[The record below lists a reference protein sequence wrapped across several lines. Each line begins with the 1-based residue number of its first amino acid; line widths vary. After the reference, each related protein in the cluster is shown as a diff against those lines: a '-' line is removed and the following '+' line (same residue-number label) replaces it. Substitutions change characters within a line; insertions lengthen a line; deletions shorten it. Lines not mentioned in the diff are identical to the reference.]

1 MLPHSSQ
8 SQAMVMRLLLA
19 LLPPRCSWAKD
30 MEETK
35 SFTDGAA
42 LLPGPEDDG
51 VSFDM
56 VGWEVC
62 LE

>member
-1 MLPHSSQ
+1 
-8 SQAMVMRLLLA
+8 MRLLLA
-19 LLPPRCSWAKD
+19 LLPPPRCSWAKD

-42 LLPGPEDDG
+42 LLPGPKDDG